1 MTRDGLV
8 LIQSAVVRAACEQ
21 RTERDLATLRASV
34 DRAMSVPAG
43 DGWDRRAAA
52 HVEFHNLLADATGNP
67 VLAILVRSMT
77 DTLYDIVVAVGP
89 AAGEVIV
96 SSRGRLLRHLAARD
110 AESAAGEI
118 EEHLA
123 RLDEMRLTDG
133 TTATT
138 SDAAPAAA
146 PEAGTLP
153 GGGPR
158 TGARP
163 RRRRKS
169 RKRMD
174 SVLLS
179 RQLTDLPRVTS
190 PDYSFPRRVG

>member
-1 MTRDGLV
+1 MMTRDALV
-8 LIQSAVVRAACEQ
+8 LIQSAVVRAACER
-21 RTERDLATLRASV
+21 RTEQDLVTLRASV
-34 DRAMSVPAG
+34 DQAASVPVG
-43 DGWDRRAAA
+43 DGWERRATA

-77 DTLYDIVVAVGP
+77 DTLHDIMVAVGP
-89 AAGEVIV
+89 PADEMIV

-110 AESAAGEI
+110 SESAAGEM

-123 RLDEMRLTDG
+123 RLDEMRLKG
-133 TTATT
+133 GGAAGAATVP
-138 SDAAPAAA
+138 DA
-146 PEAGTLP
+146 GSLP
-153 GGGPR
+153 GGGTR

-179 RQLTDLPRVTS
+179 RQLTDLPRVAS

>member
-1 MTRDGLV
+1 MTRDALV

-34 DRAMSVPAG
+34 DQAANVPDG
-43 DGWDRRAAA
+43 DGWERRAAA

-77 DTLYDIVVAVGP
+77 DTLRDIVVAVGP
-89 AAGEVIV
+89 SADEVIA
-96 SSRGRLLRHLAARD
+96 SSRGRLLRHLQARD
-110 AESAAGEI
+110 AESAAGEM
-118 EEHLA
+118 EEHLS
-123 RLDEMRLTDG
+123 RLDDMRFTDG
-133 TTATT
+133 GV
-138 SDAAPAAA
+138 AAVTGA
-146 PEAGTLP
+146 PDAGTLP

-179 RQLTDLPRVTS
+179 RQIGGLPRVAS
-190 PDYSFPRRVG
+190 PDYSYPRRVS

>member
-1 MTRDGLV
+1 MTRDALV

-34 DRAMSVPAG
+34 DQAANVPAG
-43 DGWDRRAAA
+43 DGWERRAAA

-77 DTLYDIVVAVGP
+77 DTLRDIVVAVGP
-89 AAGEVIV
+89 SADEVIV
-96 SSRGRLLRHLAARD
+96 SSRGRLLHHLQARD
-110 AESAAGEI
+110 AESAAGEM
-118 EEHLA
+118 EEHLT
-123 RLDEMRLTDG
+123 RLDDMCFPDLAAST
-133 TTATT
+133 
-138 SDAAPAAA
+138 AAPD
-146 PEAGTLP
+146 AGTLP

-169 RKRMD
+169 SKRMD

-179 RQLTDLPRVTS
+179 RQLGGLPRVAS
-190 PDYSFPRRVG
+190 PDYSYPRRVG